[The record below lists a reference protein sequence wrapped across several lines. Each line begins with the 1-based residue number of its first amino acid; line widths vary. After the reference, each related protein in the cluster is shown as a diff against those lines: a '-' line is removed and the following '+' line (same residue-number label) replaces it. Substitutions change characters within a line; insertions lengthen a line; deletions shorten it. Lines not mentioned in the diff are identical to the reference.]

1 MGFNFHFPL
10 IGLKRKC
17 LKVYIYNI
25 FDKIQLYKQDQL
37 FEHWNKNITRKSN
50 DYR

>member
-1 MGFNFHFPL
+1 MGFIFHFPL

-17 LKVYIYNI
+17 FKIFHYNI
-25 FDKIQLYKQDQL
+25 FDKIWVYKQDQVVG
-37 FEHWNKNITRKSN
+37 HWNKNITRKSN